1 MPPALLAIALVF
13 LSYRPMAANSASSQY
28 VQSANDSGAAL
39 QHGQWRSRTA
49 LSSILA
55 HIEQFLAQSGFDRAP
70 WLAVAF
76 AAGIGAWFALP
87 GPWLWAGLIA
97 LCLAVSLAAM
107 AGLREEGSA
116 PYLRQALVLMPLAL
130 AAGAGTVWT
139 KSALVGQSAIE
150 RPVVGWIDGK
160 VLKRE
165 EQSAQ
170 DRVRLTL
177 ATRLPGIEGAIK
189 VRVNVPEKWDSAA
202 AAAGARVRLKARL
215 MPPAAPMLPGG
226 YDFAR
231 TAWFAGLAATGS
243 ALSPVEIRAPA
254 PERWGLESVQQ
265 ALSRHV
271 RERVDGSSGAIAA
284 TLASG
289 DRGAIAEEDAQAMR
303 DSGLAHLLSISG
315 LHVSALIAVA
325 YVVAL
330 RLLALWPWL
339 ALRVRLP
346 VVAAGVG
353 ALAGIFYTL
362 LTGAE
367 VPTVRS
373 CLGALLVLAALALGR
388 EALSFRMLAIA
399 AFLVLL
405 LWPESLVGPSFQ
417 MSFSAVIAIVA
428 LSQSA
433 LVRRWFAPRA
443 EAWSMRA
450 LRNVGMLLLTGV
462 VIEIVL
468 MPIALYHFHRAGAYG
483 ALANVIAIPLTTLVI
498 MPLIALALTM
508 DLVGAGA
515 PAWWL
520 ADKALSLLIGLAHLI
535 AAQPGAVSQMPSMGL
550 GSFLLFAAGG
560 LWLALWRQPIRFA
573 GLVSASIG
581 ALQLAMLSPPDIMI
595 SSDGRHVGINDPGS
609 ASLVVL
615 RDSRSDFVRENL
627 AESAGM
633 SGEPMLLEDWRAAQ
647 CNRDFCVA
655 TLERE
660 QRQWRLLV
668 ARGRDMAPERSLA
681 AACERSDIVIADRWL
696 PSSCRPRWLKIDRAH
711 LARSGG
717 VAIDLKLREVR
728 TVAHGQGAHGW
739 WRKPEPR
746 RPRRRQPVPGQL

>member
-1 MPPALLAIALVF
+1 M
-13 LSYRPMAANSASSQY
+13 
-28 VQSANDSGAAL
+28 
-39 QHGQWRSRTA
+39 
-49 LSSILA
+49 SSILA
-55 HIEQFLAQSGFDRAP
+55 ACEQFLAQAGFDRAP

-87 GPWLWAGLIA
+87 DPWLWAGLIA
-97 LCLAVSLAAM
+97 MCLAVSIAAL
-107 AGLREEGSA
+107 AGLREEGLI
-116 PYLRQALVLMPLAL
+116 PFVRQALVLVPLAV
-130 AAGAGTVWT
+130 AAGSGTVWT
-139 KSALVGQSAIE
+139 KSALVGQPAIE
-150 RPVVGWIDGK
+150 RPMVGWIEGK
-160 VLKRE
+160 VLRRE
-165 EQSAQ
+165 EQSAH

-177 ATRLPGIEGAIK
+177 ATRLPGMERAVK
-189 VRVNVPEKWDSAA
+189 VRVNVAEDYDLPGLVS
-202 AAAGARVRLKARL
+202 GARVRLRARL

-243 ALSPVEIRAPA
+243 ALSPVELKVPGTR
-254 PERWGLESVQQ
+254 RWGLEPVQQ
-265 ALSRHV
+265 SLSRHV
-271 RERVDGSSGAIAA
+271 RAQLDGSSGAIAA

-346 VVAAGVG
+346 VAAAGVG

-373 CLGALLVLAALALGR
+373 CLGALLVLGALAMGR
-388 EALSFRMLAIA
+388 EALSFRMLALA
-399 AFLVLL
+399 AFMVLL

-417 MSFSAVIAIVA
+417 MSFSAVIAIIA
-428 LSQSA
+428 LSQSTW
-433 LVRRWFAPRA
+433 VRRWLAPRQ
-443 EAWSMRA
+443 EGWSARA

-462 VIEIVL
+462 VIEMVL

-483 ALANVIAIPLTTLVI
+483 AIANVIAIPLTTLAI
-498 MPLIALALTM
+498 MPLIALALTL

-520 ADKALSLLIGLAHLI
+520 ADQSLSLLIGLAHVI
-535 AAQPGAVSQMPSMGL
+535 ADQPGAVTQMPAMGL

-560 LWLALWRQPIRFA
+560 LWLALWRRPIRLA
-573 GLVSASIG
+573 GLVPATIG
-581 ALQLAMLSPPDIMI
+581 AMQLAFLALPDIMI
-595 SSDGRHVGINDPGS
+595 TGDGRHVGINDPATG
-609 ASLVVL
+609 ALLVL
-615 RDSRSDFVRENL
+615 RDSRSQFVRENL
-627 AESAGM
+627 AESAGS
-633 SGEPMLLEDWRAAQ
+633 SGEPRLLARWQAAR

-655 TLERE
+655 TMERGG
-660 QRQWRLLV
+660 RNWHLLI
-668 ARGRDMAPERSLA
+668 ARGRDNVPERALA

-696 PSSCRPRWLKIDRAH
+696 PSSCRPRWLKADRAYLSRH
-711 LARSGG
+711 GG
-717 VAIDLKLREVR
+717 LTIDLERREVR
-728 TVAHGQGAHGW
+728 TVAQGQGAHGW
-739 WRKPEPR
+739 WRRPEPR
-746 RPRRRQPVPGQL
+746 QKPGPKHDGQL